1 MHESSGIRGEGKQSG
16 EEEDRG
22 RKGNALRK
30 GGGEGGGG
38 GGRLHEDNPEV
49 CVCMC
54 SVWPTIDTLLINH
67 DETLWAVSVHARPP
81 VVSSALL
88 LSSSATVNDDHLPI
102 HFYSLLSLSLS
113 LRLLFCESSEMPLP
127 FAPALRSIS
136 IQTVSLIIR
145 RVCSFDA
152 RMRIKEWQRKYI
164 CIYIYIFNKK
174 GRERVLIFIL
184 INFVK
189 FHVVITRP
197 FVSPF

>member
-102 HFYSLLSLSLS
+102 HFYSLLSLSLDYYFANHPKCPFLS
-113 LRLLFCESSEMPLP
+113 LLLFDRYP
-127 FAPALRSIS
+127 FKRCL
-136 IQTVSLIIR
+136 
-145 RVCSFDA
+145 
-152 RMRIKEWQRKYI
+152 
-164 CIYIYIFNKK
+164 
-174 GRERVLIFIL
+174 
-184 INFVK
+184 
-189 FHVVITRP
+189 
-197 FVSPF
+197 

>member
-1 MHESSGIRGEGKQSG
+1 MFVQGADFRGLFLVERRVNRGGMHESSGIRGEGKQSG

-30 GGGEGGGG
+30 GGGGGEG

-102 HFYSLLSLSLS
+102 HFYSLLSLSLDYYFANHPKCPFLS
-113 LRLLFCESSEMPLP
+113 LLLFDRYP
-127 FAPALRSIS
+127 FKRCL
-136 IQTVSLIIR
+136 
-145 RVCSFDA
+145 
-152 RMRIKEWQRKYI
+152 
-164 CIYIYIFNKK
+164 
-174 GRERVLIFIL
+174 
-184 INFVK
+184 
-189 FHVVITRP
+189 
-197 FVSPF
+197 